1 MSTERTIL
9 ITKLAGFRE
18 GMDTALVF
26 SEKNMPGSMGHIK
39 LLEARMALGRACL
52 YLGSP
57 DPYKSN
63 RELNMIVDDAAD
75 LSEVADFSEPGDL
88 LTLKSMIR
96 TCDLYLK
103 EIVEIRMKP
112 LHSLSPAYG
121 YLLVRSLDRAV
132 DRLEEAICFYSRD
145 IREWKNVNSDA
156 YEEMLREMNSEATV
170 PEDAVRTDLIMQGRA
185 KE

>member
-18 GMDTALVF
+18 GMHAALSF
-26 SEKNMPGSMGHIK
+26 SENNMPGSMGYTK

-75 LSEVADFSEPGDL
+75 LSEVMDGSNPGDL

-103 EIVEIRMKP
+103 EIVEIRMRP

-132 DRLEEAICFYSRD
+132 DSLESAICFYSRD

-156 YEEMLREMNSEATV
+156 YEEMIKEMNSQPTV
-170 PEDAVRTDLIMQGRA
+170 PEDAVRTDMIIQGRS

>member
-9 ITKLAGFRE
+9 VTKLAGFRE
-18 GMDTALVF
+18 GMDAALAF
-26 SEKNMPGSMGHIK
+26 SEKNIPGGFGYMK

-63 RELNMIVDDAAD
+63 REFNIVVDDSAD
-75 LSEVADFSEPGDL
+75 LSDVLDGSEPGDIL
-88 LTLKSMIR
+88 SMKSMIR

-112 LHSLSPAYG
+112 LYSSNPAYG

-132 DRLEEAICFYSRD
+132 DHLEEAICFYSRD
-145 IREWKNVNSDA
+145 LREFKRLNSDA
-156 YEEMLREMNSEATV
+156 YEEMIKEINSESTV
-170 PEDAVRTDLIMQGRA
+170 PEDAVRTDMIMQGRL